1 MIREAN
7 KFTHGCKANEWHR
20 EFEFRIITPQ
30 TKGMPADPFLNEF
43 MSEWFWFV
51 SYQSLGFSKFAFL
64 PISLAEF
71 LPLPREEEEI
81 CDLKHRHH
89 EISVCSFTLC
99 HISSKILIGG

>member
-43 MSEWFWFV
+43 MSE
-51 SYQSLGFSKFAFL
+51 
-64 PISLAEF
+64 
-71 LPLPREEEEI
+71 
-81 CDLKHRHH
+81 
-89 EISVCSFTLC
+89 
-99 HISSKILIGG
+99 